1 MKQTLLRFIQNI
13 YFLLFTFAT
22 GLFYFCFY
30 LVGIALGLS
39 LSFTLIG
46 IPLLTFVLR
55 TTSTFVQYERVQT
68 KIYSDITTLPYR
80 SKTIVDASFWK
91 QAREELLDHRN
102 WQVIFWLMLK
112 FVIGSVALIFA
123 VVLSV
128 TPLVFILAPIL
139 FYVCDIYFFGGLI
152 DTLKESLL
160 LTTIGTLITIPCYW
174 LSNYLVRIMGIYT
187 RLIIKNLSK

>member
-139 FYVCDIYFFGGLI
+139 FYVCDIYFFGGSSI
-152 DTLKESLL
+152 H
-160 LTTIGTLITIPCYW
+160 
-174 LSNYLVRIMGIYT
+174 
-187 RLIIKNLSK
+187 